1 MATTATLTI
10 TEAQARA
17 LVFCLDMGE
26 MDLQQTEQE
35 EKSASGLGCFERSI
49 EAIRQKLAAQGFS
62 V

>member
-1 MATTATLTI
+1 MSNAKVTL

-17 LVFCLDMGE
+17 LLFCLDMGE
-26 MDLQQTEQE
+26 MELAQTEQE
-35 EKSASGLGCFERSI
+35 EKSRSGLGHLERSI